1 MTWRFE
7 SATRHGN
14 EAVTVAVQ
22 NDAADPETP
31 EERTYRFDYPLK
43 PGQSAEA
50 FLVAVRGEVRAFL
63 DALND
68 TLTDT
73 DVSGEYASL

>member
-14 EAVTVAVQ
+14 EAVTVTVQ
-22 NDAADPETP
+22 DDAADPETP
-31 EERTYRFDYPLK
+31 EEREYRFNYPLQ
-43 PGQSAEA
+43 PGQSAGE
-50 FLVAVRGEVRAFL
+50 FLAAVRAEVRAFL

-68 TLTDT
+68 TPTDT
-73 DVSGEYASL
+73 DVSEDYASL